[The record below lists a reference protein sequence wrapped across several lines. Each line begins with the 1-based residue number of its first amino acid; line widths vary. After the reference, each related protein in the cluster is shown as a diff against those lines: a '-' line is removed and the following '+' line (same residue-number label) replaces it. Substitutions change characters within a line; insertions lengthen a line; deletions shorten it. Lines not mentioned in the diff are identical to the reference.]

1 MANLKMERT
10 VTTQKIFVAS
20 LYAAALVVIGLC
32 SRVQAQMLLWDQV
45 VSKAKKEGKV
55 VVSIPPGAELRK
67 SLKEVFEKRFAIE
80 LELVTGRGAAVAKK
94 ISDEFRAGLR
104 LTDVHTGGSAPII
117 YGLAGML
124 EPVESQFILPE
135 VQEAKHWWGGHM
147 YVDKTKRFGYSF
159 LAFVQDALWYNTD
172 LMKPEDLRAY
182 DDLLHPKW
190 QNKIG
195 YSDPRRGGA
204 GQGNWTFLWKTK
216 GEDFLKKLV
225 QQNLVIMGE
234 ERPLAEALAKGSL
247 ALTIGL
253 DIDNFISFVRAGL
266 PVKPLPQL
274 KDGIYPVTGSGAL
287 AVIKNP
293 PHPNATKVFIN
304 WLLSKEGQ
312 ETYQNAIGEPTRR
325 LDVDVPKEAYAV
337 RPAREFMSVE
347 QYHRLESHTEEKQE
361 SVRKPAIAAAERL
374 IK

>member
-1 MANLKMERT
+1 M
-10 VTTQKIFVAS
+10 QKIFAAS
-20 LYAAALVVIGLC
+20 LCAVALVIVL
-32 SRVQAQMLLWDQV
+32 SPRVDAQLSQWDQV
-45 VSKAKKEGKV
+45 VSEAKKEGKV

-67 SLKEVFEKRFAIE
+67 SLKGVFEKRFGIE
-80 LELVTGRGAAVAKK
+80 LELVTGRGAAIAKK
-94 ISDEFRAGLR
+94 IADEFRAGLR

-124 EPVESQFILPE
+124 EAVESQFILPE
-135 VQEAKHWWGGHM
+135 VKEAKHWWGGHM

-172 LMKPEDLRAY
+172 LMKPDEVRAY
-182 DDLLHPKW
+182 DDLLYPKW

-274 KDGIYPVTGSGAL
+274 KDGVYPVTGSGAL
-287 AVIKNP
+287 AVIKDP
-293 PHPNATKVFIN
+293 PHPNATKVFVN

-312 ETYQNAIGEPTRR
+312 STYQNALGEPTRR
-325 LDVDVPKEAYAV
+325 LDVDAPKEAYAV
-337 RPAREFMSVE
+337 RPAREFMSIE
-347 QYHRLESHTEEKQE
+347 QYHRLESHTEDKQE